1 MDTSNK
7 AIAIMMKTGWAIG
20 QGLGRNQQ
28 GILEPISSMPN
39 NFAGRIY
46 GGSRSPPRIGLG
58 VPNLP
63 GWNGNS
69 YHNAKAFLFSMGPSR
84 FVRQIPKKDTSK
96 FECTFD
102 SDEDEMP

>member
-1 MDTSNK
+1 MDTYNK
-7 AIAIMMKTGWAIG
+7 ATAIMMKTGWTPG
-20 QGLGRNQQ
+20 QGLGRDQQ

-69 YHNAKAFLFSMGPSR
+69 YHKAKGFLFSIGPSR
-84 FVRQIPKKDTSK
+84 FIRPKKDTRR
-96 FECTFD
+96 FALLCTF
-102 SDEDEMP
+102 SDDD